1 MRNYRRYAA
10 GAAVSNIGTWMHRVA
25 QGWLVLELTGNAV
38 LLGVITALQFAPML
52 FVSPWAGSLADRT
65 NRRMI
70 LLVTQTLLAVQAFIL
85 AVLVLTGL
93 ITPLWLAVFALL
105 LGLSKAVDAPAR
117 QTLVSDLV
125 GPNLVPNAVALNSLS
140 FNLARLLGPAFA
152 GLLIAAWGSGLVF
165 LINAFSFVA
174 FLLAL
179 LMIRIPALA
188 AGRRKGNVREGVRFV
203 LGRPDLLVV
212 IAVSGITSMFVL
224 NFQMN
229 IAIMA
234 TQEFSVGAEVY
245 GLLASAMAI
254 GSVSGSLVAAR
265 RGRTSVRL
273 VFGSAVAL
281 GLMAIVSGLMPT
293 PILFASA
300 LVVTGA
306 AALTMMTGANS
317 YLQTHAGGEYRGRV
331 MALYLAVFF
340 GTTPIGA
347 PIAGWFAATFGG
359 RWALILPGLLALIA
373 VAALAAW
380 YRRKQQAHGE
390 ERPRI
395 SAGVASTVAA

>member
-1 MRNYRRYAA
+1 
-10 GAAVSNIGTWMHRVA
+10 MHRVA

-52 FVSPWAGSLADRT
+52 FVSPWAGSLADRA

-70 LLVTQTLLAVQAFIL
+70 LLVTQSLLAVQAFIL
-85 AVLVLTGL
+85 AALVWTGL
-93 ITPLWLAVFALL
+93 ITPLWLALFALL

-125 GPNLVPNAVALNSLS
+125 GPTLVPNAVALNSLS

-152 GLLIAAWGSGLVF
+152 GLLIAAWGTGVVF
-165 LINAFSFVA
+165 LLNAVSFVA

-179 LMIRIPALA
+179 LLIRIPMLA
-188 AGRRKGNVREGVRFV
+188 AARRTGGVREGVRFV
-203 LGRPDLLVV
+203 LSRPDLLVV
-212 IAVSGITSMFVL
+212 IVVAGVTSMFVL

-229 IAIMA
+229 IAVMA
-234 TQEFSVGAEVY
+234 TQEFAVGAEVY

-273 VFGSAVAL
+273 VFGAAAGL
-281 GLMAIVSGLMPT
+281 GLMVIVAGLMPT
-293 PILFASA
+293 PALFAIA
-300 LVVTGA
+300 LVATGA
-306 AALTMMTGANS
+306 AALTMMTGANA
-317 YLQTHAGGEYRGRV
+317 YLQTHAGGEHRGRV

-347 PIAGWFAATFGG
+347 PIAGWFAAALGG
-359 RWALILPGLLALIA
+359 RWALILPGLLALLA
-373 VAALAAW
+373 VGALAVW
-380 YRRKQQAHGE
+380 YRRIQRAPGLNPARE
-390 ERPRI
+390 PA
-395 SAGVASTVAA
+395 SAGSIVTA